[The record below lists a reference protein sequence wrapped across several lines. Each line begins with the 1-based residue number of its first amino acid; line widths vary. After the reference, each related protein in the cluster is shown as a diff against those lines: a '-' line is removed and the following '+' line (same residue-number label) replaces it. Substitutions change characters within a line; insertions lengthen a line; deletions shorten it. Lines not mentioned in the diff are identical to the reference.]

1 MSETN
6 ANTTLPN
13 TMKPLGLFSD
23 RATDY
28 VKYRPSYPAAAI
40 DTILEGLGDPSQL
53 TAADVGAGT
62 GIASRML
69 AERGVC
75 VSAIEPNAAMR
86 QAADPHPLVDF
97 FDATAEAS
105 NLPEASVD
113 VLTSFQAFHWF
124 NPIPTLSEFRRILK
138 PSGRLALVWND
149 QAADD
154 QFSIDFNRLI
164 LKAGSNIGRTGK
176 ARGAVDRLLS
186 SSPHFVNIRCHTF
199 THRRELD
206 LFGTIGYALSKSFAP
221 REGSAHQQLIS
232 DLKELHAR
240 SCDERGF
247 ITLVYCTTVYL
258 ADPQLHDLSRFCK
271 PLESPFLSRW
281 RRLY

>member
-1 MSETN
+1 
-6 ANTTLPN
+6 
-13 TMKPLGLFSD
+13 MKPLSLFSD

-40 DTILEGLGDPSQL
+40 NTILERLGDPSQL

-69 AERGVC
+69 AERGVR
-75 VSAIEPNAAMR
+75 VTAIEPNASMR

-97 FDATAEAS
+97 FDATAEAT

-149 QAADD
+149 RAADD

-176 ARGAVDRLLS
+176 ARGAVDLILS

-206 LFGTIGYALSKSFAP
+206 LFGTISYALSKSFAP

-240 SCDERGF
+240 SCNERGF
-247 ITLVYCTTVYL
+247 VTLVYCTTVYL
-258 ADPQLHDLSRFCK
+258 ADPQLHDSSRFSK